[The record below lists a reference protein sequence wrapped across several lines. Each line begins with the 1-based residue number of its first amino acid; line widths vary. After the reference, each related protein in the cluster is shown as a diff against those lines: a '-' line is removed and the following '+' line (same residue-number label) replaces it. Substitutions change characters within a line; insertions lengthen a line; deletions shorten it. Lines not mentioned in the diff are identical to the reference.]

1 MRCRERPF
9 FAMRMNTSCACK
21 QPLLHKAHR
30 ATFRRMKPRSSLLA
44 IAALTSACATVQSAT
59 IEDRTLSH
67 GCSDTIVVGR
77 IKNGEYKSVKND
89 EDILGHGWIDA
100 HAEVKRLV
108 RGGEVPSSL
117 PIKYYAHTYMREDR
131 DFMLVLSGSHS
142 AGFELRHA
150 QLMSV
155 RPRIA
160 AKCDG

>member
-1 MRCRERPF
+1 
-9 FAMRMNTSCACK
+9 
-21 QPLLHKAHR
+21 
-30 ATFRRMKPRSSLLA
+30 MKPRSSLLA

-77 IKNGEYKSVKND
+77 IKND